1 MFKDIPQVIRETFWK
16 HLLLS
21 AAIVGFGIIWSVI
34 AGDRILSLLTG
45 TIALLSAVRLVSLYR
60 SIKRG
65 HFTKIEGVV
74 HSDRKEVLRRCHILT
89 MQLQDG
95 SEICERITGGTLL
108 KPTNRYRI
116 YLLGTAQEMDRL
128 SLPGNMTPAQI
139 LLGAELLEYLQKSE

>member
-21 AAIVGFGIIWSVI
+21 AGIVGFGIIWSVI
-34 AGDRILSLLTG
+34 ASDRILSLLTG
-45 TIALLSAVRLVSLYR
+45 TIALLSAVRLASLYR
-60 SIKRG
+60 SMKQG
-65 HFTKIEGVV
+65 HFTQIEGEVL
-74 HSDRKEVLRRCHILT
+74 SDKKDVLRRCHILT

-139 LLGAELLEYLQKSE
+139 LLGAELLENLQKSE

>member
-60 SIKRG
+60 SIKVG
-65 HFTKIEGVV
+65 I
-74 HSDRKEVLRRCHILT
+74 LRRWKAWFI
-89 MQLQDG
+89 Q
-95 SEICERITGGTLL
+95 IER
-108 KPTNRYRI
+108 KCCA
-116 YLLGTAQEMDRL
+116 TATSSPCSFRTEVRSANA
-128 SLPGNMTPAQI
+128 SL
-139 LLGAELLEYLQKSE
+139 AEHY

>member
-1 MFKDIPQVIRETFWK
+1 M
-16 HLLLS
+16 
-21 AAIVGFGIIWSVI
+21 I

-45 TIALLSAVRLVSLYR
+45 TIALLSAIRLVGLYR

-139 LLGAELLEYLQKSE
+139 LLGAEPLENLQKSE

>member
-45 TIALLSAVRLVSLYR
+45 TIALLSAVRLASLYR

-65 HFTKIEGVV
+65 HFTEIEGVV
-74 HSDRKEVLRRCHILT
+74 FSDKKDVLRRCH
-89 MQLQDG
+89 
-95 SEICERITGGTLL
+95 ITGGTLL
-108 KPTNRYRI
+108 KPSNRYRV
-116 YLLGTAQEMDRL
+116 YLLGAAQEIDRV
-128 SLPGNMTPAQI
+128 SLPKSMVPARI
-139 LLGAELLEYLQKSE
+139 LLGAELLESLQKSE

>member
-1 MFKDIPQVIRETFWK
+1 MFKDIPQVVRETFWK

-21 AAIVGFGIIWSVI
+21 AAIVGFGGIWSVI

-60 SIKRG
+60 SIKGG
-65 HFTKIEGVV
+65 HFTKVEGVV
-74 HSDRKEVLRRCHILT
+74 HSDRKEVLRHCHILT

-108 KPTNRYRI
+108 KPSNRYRV
-116 YLLGTAQEMDRL
+116 YLLGAAQEIDRV
-128 SLPGNMTPAQI
+128 SLPKSMVPARI
-139 LLGAELLEYLQKSE
+139 LLGAELLESLQKSE